1 MQLPLHPLVVH
12 FPIALITAAL
22 IFHSIHLRKPEWINK
37 HIGLWLLGLSTIFSI
52 VSVLSGQKEMQKAG
66 ELGYSIETL
75 NLINQHQLIGNMLV
89 WGLIIVFI
97 GWLFLY
103 LENQVNNKVN
113 YLIFAF
119 LVLLFV
125 IVMISGYTGGLLVYT
140 HGVGTP

>member
-75 NLINQHQLIGNMLV
+75 NLINQHQSLIRKYKLKNQHQQQLYFL
-89 WGLIIVFI
+89 WHPLI
-97 GWLFLY
+97 LNSL
-103 LENQVNNKVN
+103 N
-113 YLIFAF
+113 
-119 LVLLFV
+119 
-125 IVMISGYTGGLLVYT
+125 
-140 HGVGTP
+140 